1 MPSRLTTRIK
11 VLVVLA
17 TVALGL
23 SLWHFLPV
31 RAPRPPMTGGGPS
44 DSLGSGRPELP
55 PAVQKLLATE
65 TKAAARPITPP
76 KLRRAHRQGT
86 GTAWGRDPFD
96 LEAAHLKSPSEVRAG
111 FAAGLRVLGIVW
123 DTTRRHAIINGSVVR
138 VGDEMEGIRVVAIE
152 RDRVTVAKG
161 DQQQILRLGE

>member
-1 MPSRLTTRIK
+1 MPPLLTTRIK

-17 TVALGL
+17 AVALGL
-23 SLWHFLPV
+23 SLWDFLYLG
-31 RAPRPPMTGGGPS
+31 APRPPTAGGGSP
-44 DSLGSGRPELP
+44 DSLGSGRPEVP
-55 PAVQKLLATE
+55 PAVQKVLATE
-65 TKAAARPITPP
+65 TKAAARPIPSP
-76 KLRRAHRQGT
+76 KMRRPSQQGA

-96 LEAAHLKSPSEVRAG
+96 LEAAHPKGQGEVRAG
-111 FAAGLRVLGIVW
+111 FAAGLHVLGIVW

-138 VGDEMEGIRVVAIE
+138 VGDEMEGIRVMAIE

>member
-1 MPSRLTTRIK
+1 MPPRLTTRIK
-11 VLVVLA
+11 VLVILA

-23 SLWHFLPV
+23 FLWDFLYLRP
-31 RAPRPPMTGGGPS
+31 PQPPMTGGGPS

-76 KLRRAHRQGT
+76 KVRRAPRQGT

-96 LEAAHLKSPSEVRAG
+96 LEAAHPKAQGELRAG
-111 FAAGLRVLGIVW
+111 FAASLRVLGIVW

-138 VGDEMEGIRVVAIE
+138 VGDEVEGIRVVAIE
-152 RDRVTVAKG
+152 RDQVTVAKG